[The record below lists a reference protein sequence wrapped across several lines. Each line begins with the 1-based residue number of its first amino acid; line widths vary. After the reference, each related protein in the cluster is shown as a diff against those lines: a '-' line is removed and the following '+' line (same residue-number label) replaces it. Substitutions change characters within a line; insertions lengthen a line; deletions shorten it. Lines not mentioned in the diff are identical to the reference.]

1 MTAELLAVAKV
12 GDVREGDI
20 IAVRAGEREM
30 ILYRWRDQLYAAQR
44 RCPHQGSD
52 LAEGLVMRGAVVC
65 ARHGWRFI
73 AENGV
78 LETSPYTCL
87 VTYRVEVRGDDVL
100 VDPTPI
106 YNAKVPE

>member
-1 MTAELLAVAKV
+1 MTGELHVVAKV
-12 GDVREGDI
+12 GDVREGDVI
-20 IAVRAGEREM
+20 PVRVGEREM
-30 ILYRWRDQLYAAQR
+30 ILYRFKDRLYAAQR

-52 LAEGLVMRGAVVC
+52 LAEGLVLRGAVVC

-73 AENGV
+73 AETGV

-87 VTYRVEVRGDDVL
+87 VTYRVEVQGDDVL

>member
-1 MTAELLAVAKV
+1 MSATLLAVAKV

-20 IAVRAGEREM
+20 IPVRAGDREL
-30 ILYRWRDQLYAAQR
+30 ILYRWKDRLYAAQR

-52 LAEGLVMRGAVVC
+52 LSNGLVLRGAVVC
-65 ARHGWRFI
+65 AQHGWRFD
-73 AENGV
+73 AETGV
-78 LETSPYTCL
+78 LDTSPYTCL
-87 VTYRVEVRGDDVL
+87 VTYRVEVHGDDVL

>member
-1 MTAELLAVAKV
+1 MTEGMHEVARV

-20 IAVRAGEREM
+20 VPVSAGGLEM
-30 ILYRWRDQLYAAQR
+30 ILYRWKDRFYAAQR

-52 LAEGLVMRGAVVC
+52 LSEGLVLRGAVVC
-65 ARHGWRFI
+65 ARHGWRFD
-73 AENGV
+73 AETGV
-78 LETSPYTCL
+78 HEASPYNCL
-87 VTYRVEVRGDDVL
+87 VTYRVEVRGEQVF